1 MVLLVDREHIGSE
14 SEFKLLSSDLDSFVF
29 WIGSGVDGDLLSLV
43 RLVFLGVALACMYLE
58 FIVLVSSQSW
68 R

>member
-1 MVLLVDREHIGSE
+1 MVLLVDGEHIGPE
-14 SEFKLLSSDLDSFVF
+14 SEFKLLSSDFDSFVLG
-29 WIGSGVDGDLLSLV
+29 IGSGVDSDLLSLV

-58 FIVLVSSQSW
+58 FIVLVGPQSG